1 MYKNKRFLYR
11 HLVRL
16 LMFIVGFRVCI
27 RVNHRWLTDY
37 VGKKTVTRIIADEVW
52 YFNYEHKK
60 KKRV

>member
-1 MYKNKRFLYR
+1 M
-11 HLVRL
+11 RL

-37 VGKKTVTRIIADEVW
+37 VGEKTVTRIIADEVW
-52 YFNYEHKK
+52 YFNYEHTKK